1 MDMDRYRFAHPQTYT
16 DICAEN
22 THTRIWKGNVVM
34 EAAETNK
41 GEREREI
48 GKCRGSECGIIF
60 RKKKSISWNNR
71 GDYYTMIS

>member
-48 GKCRGSECGIIF
+48 GKGRGI
-60 RKKKSISWNNR
+60 RVWDNISKEKVNILK
-71 GDYYTMIS
+71 Y